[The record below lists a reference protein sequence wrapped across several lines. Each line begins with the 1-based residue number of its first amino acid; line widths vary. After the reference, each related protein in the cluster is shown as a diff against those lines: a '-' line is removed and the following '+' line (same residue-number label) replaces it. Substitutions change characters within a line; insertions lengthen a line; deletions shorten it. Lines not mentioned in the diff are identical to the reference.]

1 MNSANGVYWL
11 ASVKN
16 IKFEENELRRI
27 YRELALKGINIVN
40 VISYKC
46 IRDLGGAPDI
56 EYALFS
62 LSSVL
67 TVADE
72 AKDIDLL
79 KLQVEIAHEEDLL
92 TRTYLNAHWYGY
104 GFYSKHRD

>member
-11 ASVKN
+11 ASVRN

-27 YRELALKGINIVN
+27 YRELALKGVDIVN